1 MEIINFIKHSCLTTL
16 QLNQMGDT
24 YTCKQRVDSLQK
36 NLFTARPVQ
45 PVIHKMIK
53 GANSGNRVAVN
64 IIAIVLTEK
73 KMIEAEKW
81 SGEMNQRY
89 FNLDE
94 TLVKLINRSKLKK
107 KKRFGTS
114 QLDKWKYEL
123 IALREK
129 GATLEQLQDY
139 LQQKGIRVVLST
151 ISRWLNH
158 HGTICK

>member
-1 MEIINFIKHSCLTTL
+1 MT
-16 QLNQMGDT
+16 
-24 YTCKQRVDSLQK
+24 
-36 NLFTARPVQ
+36 
-45 PVIHKMIK
+45 K
-53 GANSGNRVAVN
+53 GANSGNRVAVKP
-64 IIAIVLTEK
+64 IAIVLTQK
-73 KMIEAEKW
+73 KTIEAEKW
-81 SGEMNQRY
+81 SGEMNQKY

-94 TLVKLINRSKLKK
+94 TLVKLINRSRLKK

-139 LQQKGIRVVLST
+139 LRQKGIRVVLST

>member
-1 MEIINFIKHSCLTTL
+1 MT
-16 QLNQMGDT
+16 
-24 YTCKQRVDSLQK
+24 
-36 NLFTARPVQ
+36 
-45 PVIHKMIK
+45 K
-53 GANSGNRVAVN
+53 GANSGNRVAVKS
-64 IIAIVLTEK
+64 IAIVLTEK
-73 KMIEAEKW
+73 QMIEKKR
-81 SGEMNQRY
+81 SGEMNQKY

>member
-1 MEIINFIKHSCLTTL
+1 
-16 QLNQMGDT
+16 
-24 YTCKQRVDSLQK
+24 
-36 NLFTARPVQ
+36 
-45 PVIHKMIK
+45 
-53 GANSGNRVAVN
+53 
-64 IIAIVLTEK
+64 
-73 KMIEAEKW
+73 
-81 SGEMNQRY
+81 MNQKY
-89 FNLDE
+89 FSLDE

-139 LQQKGIRVVLST
+139 LQQKGICVVLST

>member
-1 MEIINFIKHSCLTTL
+1 LKQKNGGRE
-16 QLNQMGDT
+16 LNQ
-24 YTCKQRVDSLQK
+24 K
-36 NLFTARPVQ
+36 
-45 PVIHKMIK
+45 
-53 GANSGNRVAVN
+53 
-64 IIAIVLTEK
+64 
-73 KMIEAEKW
+73 
-81 SGEMNQRY
+81 Y

>member
-1 MEIINFIKHSCLTTL
+1 MT
-16 QLNQMGDT
+16 
-24 YTCKQRVDSLQK
+24 
-36 NLFTARPVQ
+36 
-45 PVIHKMIK
+45 K
-53 GANSGNRVAVN
+53 GANSGNRVAVKS
-64 IIAIVLTEK
+64 IAIVLTEK
-73 KMIEAEKW
+73 QMIEQKNGD
-81 SGEMNQRY
+81 GEMNKKY

-139 LQQKGIRVVLST
+139 LQQKGICVVLST